1 MAYLNNMRK
10 TCTDRATN
18 PEWPLELLKSIN
30 GEFDKGLNGGIFDA
44 SYVLSKL
51 VPLTR
56 HVKWLEGQAR
66 EQFAA
71 QCEPEEADDSEKFSA
86 GYNGGYGQST
96 WEDDRE

>member
-1 MAYLNNMRK
+1 MAYLENMRE
-10 TCTDRATN
+10 TCTNRATN

-56 HVKWLEGQAR
+56 HVKWLEGQAEIESEAR
-66 EQFAA
+66 YAKED
-71 QCEPEEADDSEKFSA
+71 EEVTS
-86 GYNGGYGQST
+86 
-96 WEDDRE
+96 